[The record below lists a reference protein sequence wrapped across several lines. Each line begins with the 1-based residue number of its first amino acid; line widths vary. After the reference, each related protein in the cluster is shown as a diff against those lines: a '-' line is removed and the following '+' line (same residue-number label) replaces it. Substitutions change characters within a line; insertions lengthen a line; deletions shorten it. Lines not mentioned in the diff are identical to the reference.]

1 MKSILPL
8 IFLLFAATSL
18 LAQNSYSKANDED
31 RIAIGVKETN
41 LGEDVPE
48 GSFTVLSNR
57 LSKAA
62 SLNGMAVQGEGPV
75 FNMIPQVSVL
85 DKVVAGTVPP
95 MITTEIEVAVKL
107 VQSLDGKSYEQVNFT
122 LKGVGQNEEKSFTD
136 ALRKIDARNPKLRA
150 FFREGKEK
158 ILEYYNGHCDIILA
172 KADGHVSAKRYL
184 DAYHLLISVPP
195 ASRECFDKCME
206 KIAEFGDMVPPEYQV
221 PDPQP
226 EELTPDDKPSAD
238 PRKRVVLA
246 NGLVIQYEWGRIYG
260 EQTILNFRI
269 INNTGSD
276 KEIKTDPDFIK
287 LINGQGEEI
296 KMKSLRIGNRKES
309 YSRII
314 YTILPDTP
322 VEMECIYPKNEYVR
336 QLVMKINDNIY
347 RLDRLPLR

>member
-8 IFLLFAATSL
+8 IFLLFVGTQL

-31 RIAIGVKETN
+31 RIAIGVKETD
-41 LGEDVPE
+41 LGEDIPD

-62 SLNGMAVQGEGPV
+62 SLNGMAVQGEDPV
-75 FNMIPQVSVL
+75 FNMVPQVSIL
-85 DKVVAGTVPP
+85 DKVVSGTVPP
-95 MITTEIEVAVKL
+95 MITTEIEVAIKL

-136 ALRKIDARNPKLRA
+136 ALRKINARDPKLRA

-172 KADGHVSAKRYL
+172 KADGYVSAKRYL
-184 DAYHLLISVPP
+184 DAYHLLMNVPP
-195 ASRECFDKCME
+195 ASRECFDKCIE
-206 KIAEFGDMVPPEYQV
+206 KIAEFGDMIPAEYQV

-226 EELTPDDKPSAD
+226 EELTPDNKPSAD
-238 PRKRVVLA
+238 PQKRVVLA
-246 NGLVIQYEWGRIYG
+246 NGLVIQYESGNNYG
-260 EQTILNFRI
+260 EQTILNFKI
-269 INNTGSD
+269 INSTGSD
-276 KEIKTDPDFIK
+276 KEVKTDPDFIK

-296 KMKSLRIGNRKES
+296 KMQSLRIGNRTET
-309 YSRII
+309 YRHIT

-322 VEMECIYPKNEYVR
+322 VEMECIFPNNQYIR